1 MRRVAEGKPTQAE
14 IEELATSAADL
25 VWRDDPAARDIEDP
39 FEIVFARRFI
49 ADSVTRL
56 ANADGVM
63 LRALRGASRS
73 AEGTNVDAFHGLVE
87 FMQNADDLGASEV
100 RIALDMSSEPR
111 RMRIVHNGRRVRCQH
126 VYGMMLPYITDKDDD
141 ADQRGRFGIGLKTL
155 RRFATDMAVHSAPY
169 HFGSGHNV
177 WLRAEEPHPAI
188 PGLYDEGETLVVLDL
203 KTEFDAERFARWFA
217 EWSDDGLIFL
227 EHVRALI
234 WHRGDE
240 IEKRSTEAR
249 PWKAVTTATMPDSV
263 ERMER
268 RDITAGNKKWTVYR
282 AHVHVPPDKQRAY
295 KRTGASTPISIASCG
310 RDEHHGLFIGF
321 RTRLATALPFALDAQ
336 FDPSG
341 SRESIIENGWN
352 EWLIARCGDVAALA
366 ARAALIDRPK
376 SAWRFVP
383 LLENH
388 IGDEGA
394 SWPLHDFAAS
404 FALGRTAFGEAAV
417 LVSNGVPVS
426 LSDTTYETLELA
438 GLLEPADLASLSDSR
453 ESIEALHRDPD
464 NRWRKVVAELGLGLA
479 VTPEMVIQGFERA
492 VFAAKPPA
500 WWAQAAE
507 KLTAC
512 LAPSAI
518 FGTALWLR
526 ADGTPI
532 PCRPKDSTDAKI
544 VFGIDLP
551 LFSRRWNLF
560 NLLHDAYASPPGE
573 RARAWLVANAAYSIG
588 ISAHEELLAFAE
600 KHASDPARIDD
611 DSLREMREMLDP
623 LTQRAAAEIGA
634 RLGRAILID
643 AFEYRGGKTKPITA
657 RPADVYLPKSIDKD
671 SPNWPTAAAGLPG
684 MRWAANSY
692 DERLR
697 TGLGKAKK
705 RPDGTSSRGARKF
718 LSILGAASSPR
729 LIKGQQ
735 AAHITPE
742 RRSAMVKIGA
752 TWVPNDEHSPDL
764 DIVLDAITGAGRRL
778 RKERRERA
786 VALAKAIS
794 REWESKYA
802 AAAVVKAE
810 HTPRSVTQQ
819 RGVVMADWISR
830 LRDAEWMPVG
840 REKFRKPTSAALK
853 NDDTQ
858 ALYRTEDFVSGL
870 SGIDLDDSFAEAIGL
885 ISSVRSSDLL
895 ATLEAMRDGEEPFD
909 LARVRLAYQHFS
921 KSLHRVAWPSAV
933 GDVPVSEF
941 RSRCDKGRGLVIVA
955 TAEGMDWRRPG
966 QVLRGRHIFPVPDR
980 YVIDKDA
987 YRPLWSL
994 LGINEA
1000 SLADCNTYLREH
1012 AVDHGPEDDDGTL
1025 IEVYGYMNARL
1036 GKAERFALDGVRHV
1050 PLTCIGGWRAK
1061 RPILLVADPD
1071 LRQRLADAR
1080 PDRFFWRPPCE
1091 PQAIAD
1097 LVNALSV
1104 TVVNPEIT
1112 PARDQTA
1119 RERGEDFA
1127 GRFERAV
1134 DLLSDTLGRRD
1145 VDARGRLSIGWDQ
1158 LRSIALYV
1166 HEGQVP
1172 IDVSHAA
1179 LGTPVRTGVKAHL
1192 SRQPLELHVVEAAFG
1207 SRDDVGR
1214 AIASLFADS
1223 AQRNWSFDAE
1233 WVLAWQLAEQAP
1245 AAMPLQFK
1253 ADDAEHAAKIASTA
1267 AQVAANAGGT
1277 VKLTSQTGSPQRKVE
1292 IRQLKTAQPGIVSV
1306 TVQTG
1311 GKPGEVKPK
1320 ITTTLS
1326 NTPRAPSPVTPPQT
1340 PITNTNYTNNQLE
1353 SFGWDVLQHVLA
1365 RADGAEL
1372 VDFRKRHG
1380 VGADGAFNWKDFVEL
1395 KATGRSQQSSIRLQP
1410 SEYARAF
1417 EKGNDYILALVYGT
1431 EEGLQTRVKLIFD
1444 PVRRASVRETE
1455 GVMLSGL
1462 IEADGIH
1469 VGLGENGEII

>member
-1 MRRVAEGKPTQAE
+1 MQAE
-14 IEELATSAADL
+14 IEQLATSAADM
-25 VWRDDPAARDIEDP
+25 VWRDDQAARDIEDP
-39 FEIVFARRFI
+39 FDIAFARRFI
-49 ADSVTRL
+49 DESVNRL
-56 ANADGVM
+56 DNADGVM

-87 FMQNADDLGASEV
+87 FMQNADDLGATEV

-126 VYGMMLPYITDKDDD
+126 VHGMMLPYITDKEDD

-155 RRFATDMAVHSAPY
+155 RRFSTDMAVHSAPY
-169 HFGSGHNV
+169 HFGSGTNV
-177 WLRAEEPHPAI
+177 WLRAEAPHPTI
-188 PGLYDEGETLVVLDL
+188 PGFYDEGDTLVVLDL
-203 KTEFDAERFARWFA
+203 KAEFDAERFARWFA

-227 EHVRALI
+227 EHVRALS
-234 WHRGDE
+234 WHRDDE
-240 IEKRSTEAR
+240 IEKRCTEAR
-249 PWKAVTTATMPDSV
+249 PWKAVTTAAMPDAV

-268 RDITAGNKKWTVYR
+268 RNVTTGNKKWTVYR

-295 KRTGASTPISIASCG
+295 KRTGSSTPISIASCG
-310 RDEHHGLFIGF
+310 SDEHHGLFIGF
-321 RTRLATALPFALDAQ
+321 RTRLATTLPFALDAQ

-366 ARAALIDRPK
+366 ARAALVDRPK

-383 LLENH
+383 LAQDH
-388 IGDEGA
+388 VGDEGA
-394 SWPLHDFAAS
+394 PWPREDFGAS
-404 FALGRTAFGEAAV
+404 FALSRTAFGDAAK
-417 LVSNGVPVS
+417 LVSGGMSVQ
-426 LSDTTYETLELA
+426 LSETTYETLELA
-438 GLLEPADLASLSDSR
+438 GLLEPDDLASLSDGR
-453 ESIEALHRDPD
+453 KSIEALHRDPD
-464 NRWRKVVAELGLGLA
+464 NRWRKVVAELDLGLA

-492 VFAAKPPA
+492 VFAAKPPP
-500 WWAQAAE
+500 WWALAAE

-518 FGTALWLR
+518 FGTALWLS

-544 VFGIDLP
+544 VFGIELP
-551 LFSRRWNLF
+551 PFSRRWNLF
-560 NLLHDAYASPPGE
+560 DVLHDAYGSPAGE
-573 RARAWLVANAAYSIG
+573 RARAWLVANAAYTIG

-600 KHASDPARIDD
+600 KYASNPPRIDD
-611 DSLREMREMLDP
+611 DNLREMREMLDP
-623 LTQRAAAEIGA
+623 LSPRAAAEIGI

-643 AFEYRGGKTKPITA
+643 AFEYLGGKTKPVTA

-671 SPNWPTAAAGLPG
+671 TPNWPMAAAGLSG

-729 LIKGQQ
+729 LIPGQQ
-735 AAHITPE
+735 AGHITQE
-742 RRSAMVKIGA
+742 RRAAMVKIGA
-752 TWVPNDEHSPDL
+752 TWVPNDRHSPDL
-764 DIVLDAITGAGRRL
+764 DIVLDAITGTGRRP

-794 REWESKYA
+794 RDWEVKYA
-802 AAAVVKAE
+802 AAALVKAE

-819 RGVVMADWISR
+819 LGVVMADWISR

-840 REKFRKPTSAALK
+840 REKFRKPTAAALK

-870 SGIDLDDSFAEAIGL
+870 SGSDLDDNFAEAIGL
-885 ISSVRSSDLL
+885 ISSVRTSDLL
-895 ATLEAMRDGEEPFD
+895 ASLEAMRDGEEAFE

-921 KSLHRVAWPSAV
+921 KSLYRVSWPTVV

-941 RSRCDKGRGLVIVA
+941 RTRFDKGRGLVIVA
-955 TAEGMDWRRPG
+955 TMQGMDWRRPR
-966 QVLRGRHIFPVPDR
+966 QVLRGKHIFPVPDR

-987 YRPLWSL
+987 YRPLWNL
-994 LGINEA
+994 LSINEA
-1000 SLADCNTYLREH
+1000 SLGDCNAYLREH
-1012 AVDHGPEDDDGTL
+1012 AADHGAEADDGTL

-1036 GKAERFALDGVRHV
+1036 AKAERSALELVRHV

-1071 LRQRLADAR
+1071 LRQQLADAR

-1091 PQAIAD
+1091 PWAIGD
-1097 LVNALSV
+1097 LVAALSV
-1104 TVVNPEIT
+1104 TIVNPEIS
-1112 PARDQTA
+1112 PARDQVA

-1127 GRFERAV
+1127 ARFERAV

-1145 VDARGRLSIGWDQ
+1145 VDARARLSIGWDQ
-1158 LRSIALYV
+1158 LRSIILYV

-1179 LGTPVRTGVKAHL
+1179 LGTPVRTGVRTHL
-1192 SRQPLELHVVEAAFG
+1192 SRHPLELHVVEAAFG

-1233 WVLAWQLAEQAP
+1233 WVLAWQLAEQASVVT
-1245 AAMPLQFK
+1245 PLQFK

-1267 AQVAANAGGT
+1267 AQVAANTGGT
-1277 VKLTSQTGSPQRKVE
+1277 VKLTSQTANAQRKIEVRE
-1292 IRQLKTAQPGIVSV
+1292 LKTVQPGIVSIS
-1306 TVQTG
+1306 VQTG

-1320 ITTTLS
+1320 IPAKLS
-1326 NTPRAPSPVTPPQT
+1326 STPRPPSPATPPQT
-1340 PITNTNYTNNQLE
+1340 PIINTNYTNTQLE

-1372 VDFRKRHG
+1372 IDFRKRHG
-1380 VGADGAFNWKDFVEL
+1380 VGADGAFNWKEFVEL

-1417 EKGNDYILALVYGT
+1417 ERGNDYILALVYGT
-1431 EEGLQTRVKLIFD
+1431 EAGLQTRVKLIFD
-1444 PVRRASVRETE
+1444 PVRRATVRETE

-1469 VGLGENGEII
+1469 VGLGESGEII